1 MKSIK
6 VSDLKSGMKFTAPVY
21 LDGEN
26 LLVPEKIEIKAKDI
40 KRLER
45 WNITDVQTDGVLID
59 RSDVSSD
66 LDIKVTV
73 NNKKIMEIYNKS
85 VHDLDGVFTL
95 IKNNEPVNSEG
106 IDTIVTVIHQLLND
120 NSEDL
125 RLITISEYKTKNLLA
140 QSSLNCMIL
149 SLLIGLQLKMVSHK
163 LLHLA
168 VAALLHDIGMLKIPE
183 KLLSKGGELSPAE
196 LSQIKSHTILS
207 YKLITKTFKYPEEV
221 GRIALFHH
229 ERWDG
234 RGYPRGISGN
244 EIPIASRILSI
255 SDAFEAMVR
264 DRPYRDSMIGYK
276 AIKEILN
283 DNSRRF
289 DASIIKVFIK
299 SMGLYPLGSIVI
311 LNNGT
316 IGRVKKI
323 HGESPLRPYIE
334 LLMTPEGKVLKE
346 NKRRE
351 IDLLKEKTLFIV
363 RAINLNELRKK
374 AVKR

>member
-26 LLVPEKIEIKAKDI
+26 LLVPEKIEIKEKDI

-66 LDIKVTV
+66 LDIKVTI
-73 NNKKIMEIYNKS
+73 NNKKIMEIYNQS

-95 IKNNEPVNSEG
+95 VKNNEPVNSEE
-106 IDTIVTVIHQLLND
+106 IDRIVTVIHQLLNE

-183 KLLSKGGELSPAE
+183 KLLSKEGKLSQEE

-234 RGYPRGISGN
+234 RGYPRGINGK

-323 HGESPLRPYIE
+323 HEESPLRPFIE

-351 IDLLKEKTLFIV
+351 IDLLQEKTLFIV

-374 AVKR
+374 AVER

>member
-6 VSDLKSGMKFTAPVY
+6 VGDLRSGMKFTAPVY

-26 LLVPEKIEIKAKDI
+26 LLVPEKIEIKEKDI

-45 WNITDVQTDGVLID
+45 WNITEVQTDGVLID

-66 LDIKVTV
+66 LDIKVKV
-73 NNKKIMEIYNKS
+73 NDKKIMEIYNKS
-85 VHDLDGVFTL
+85 VHDLDNVFTL
-95 IKNNEPVNSEG
+95 VKNNEPVNSEE
-106 IDTIVTVIHQLLND
+106 IDRIVTAIHKLLDD

-125 RLITISEYKTKNLLA
+125 RLITISEYKTKNVLA

-149 SLLIGLQLKMVSHK
+149 SLLIGSQLKMVSHK

-183 KLLSKGGELSPAE
+183 KLLSKEGKLSQEE

-207 YKLITKTFKYPEEV
+207 YRLITKTFKYPEEV

-234 RGYPRGISGN
+234 RGYPRGINGK
-244 EIPIASRILSI
+244 EIPVASRILSI

-346 NKRRE
+346 NRRRE

-374 AVKR
+374 ALKR

>member
-1 MKSIK
+1 MKTIK
-6 VSDLKSGMKFTAPVY
+6 VSDLKPGMKFTAPVY

-26 LLVPEKIEIKAKDI
+26 LLVPEKIEIKEKDI

-45 WNITDVQTDGVLID
+45 WSITEVQTEGTLID
-59 RSDVSSD
+59 RTDISSD

-73 NNKKIMEIYNKS
+73 SDQQIIDIYNES
-85 VHDLDGVFTL
+85 VLELDNIFSLV
-95 IKNNEPVNSEG
+95 KNNDAVSSEY
-106 IDTIVTVIHQLLND
+106 IDAIVTVILNLV
-120 NSEDL
+120 NENPEEL
-125 RLITISEYKTKNLLA
+125 RLITISNHKTKNPLA

-149 SLLIGLQLKMVSHK
+149 SLLIGIQMKMVSHK

-168 VAALLHDIGMLKIPE
+168 VAALLHDIGMTKVPDE
-183 KLLSKGGELSPAE
+183 LLSKAGGLSPKE
-196 LSQIKSHTILS
+196 LSQIKSHTVLS
-207 YKLITKTFKYPEEV
+207 YRLITKVFKYPEEV

-234 RGYPRGISGN
+234 KGYPKGLSGN

-255 SDAFEAMVR
+255 ADAFESMVR
-264 DRPYRDSMIGYK
+264 DRPYRDSMIGYQ

-289 DASIIKVFIK
+289 DAAIIKIFIK
-299 SMGLYPLGSIVI
+299 SMGLYPVGSIVI

-316 IGRVKKI
+316 IGRVKRI
-323 HGESPLRPYIE
+323 HQESPLRPFIE
-334 LLMTPEGKVLKE
+334 LIMTPEGRVIKE
-346 NKRRE
+346 KQRTE
-351 IDLLKEKTLFIV
+351 IDLLKEKNLFIV
-363 RAINLNELRKK
+363 RAINLDELRNK

>member
-1 MKSIK
+1 MRSIK
-6 VSDLKSGMKFTAPVY
+6 VSDLKPGMKFTAPVY

-26 LLVPEKIEIKAKDI
+26 LLVPEKIEIKEKDI

-45 WNITDVQTDGVLID
+45 WNIVEVQTDGTLID

-66 LDIKVTV
+66 LDIKIKV
-73 NNKKIMEIYNKS
+73 NNQQVMDIYNKF
-85 VHDLDGVFTL
+85 VLELDNIFTL
-95 IKNNEPVNSEG
+95 VKNHEPVNSE
-106 IDTIVTVIHQLLND
+106 DVDAIVTGILTIIND
-120 NSEDL
+120 NPEDL
-125 RLITISEYKTKNLLA
+125 RLITISNYKTKNLFA

-149 SLLIGLQLKMVSHK
+149 SILIGTQMKIISHK

-168 VAALLHDIGMLKIPE
+168 VAALLHDIGMMRLPEELLLK
-183 KLLSKGGELSPAE
+183 KGDLSPAE
-196 LSQIKSHTILS
+196 RAQVQSHAVLS
-207 YKLITKTFKYPEEV
+207 YKLITKSFKYPEEV

-234 RGYPRGISGN
+234 KGYPKSLSGN

-255 SDAFEAMVR
+255 ADSFEAMVR
-264 DRPYRDSMIGYK
+264 KRPYRDSMIGYR

-289 DASIIKVFIK
+289 DAAIIKIFIK
-299 SMGLYPLGSIVI
+299 SMGLYPIGSIVI

-316 IGRVKKI
+316 IGRVKRI
-323 HGESPLRPYIE
+323 HHESPLRPFIE
-334 LLMTPEGKVLKE
+334 LIMTPEGKIIKE
-346 NKRRE
+346 KQRNE
-351 IDLLKEKTLFIV
+351 IDLLNDRKLFIV
-363 RAINLNELRKK
+363 RAINLDELRKK

>member
-6 VSDLKSGMKFTAPVY
+6 VSDLKSGMKFTSPVY

-45 WNITDVQTDGVLID
+45 WNITEVQTDGILID

-73 NNKKIMEIYNKS
+73 NNQKILEIYNKS

-95 IKNNEPVNSEG
+95 IKNNELVNSEE
-106 IDTIVTVIHQLLND
+106 IDTIVTVIHRLLNE

-183 KLLSKGGELSPAE
+183 KLLSKEGKLSPEELSR
-196 LSQIKSHTILS
+196 IKSHTILS

-234 RGYPRGISGN
+234 RGYPRGIIGN

-351 IDLLKEKTLFIV
+351 IDLLKEKNLFIV
-363 RAINLNELRKK
+363 RAINLNELRNK